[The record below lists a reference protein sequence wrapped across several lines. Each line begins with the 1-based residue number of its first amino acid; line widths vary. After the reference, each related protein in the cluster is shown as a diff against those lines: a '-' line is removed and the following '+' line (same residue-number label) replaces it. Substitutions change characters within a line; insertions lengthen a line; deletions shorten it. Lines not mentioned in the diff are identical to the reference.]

1 MKKHVGR
8 IITLLLSLLFLSGC
22 HKISFLD
29 LNSCQLP
36 CWNGLEQGKTTQGE
50 LLSVLK
56 QLPSIDQ
63 ESVTKGE
70 PWGIFKSQVYFQFKP
85 MDTYGVAYFID
96 NKLVTIDIDGEINTT
111 FGQMVDLAGEPDFI
125 ITTPLRGGIPLQ
137 PSISYAV
144 TAIYPEWGISFT
156 YDTRSL
162 PNKMRTEVSP
172 DISLDW
178 ISIFDPNIFD
188 ELVDAK
194 YFGQSVLSG
203 EDTRKYM
210 KSWDGYGPLLEKY
223 PPARIND

>member
-36 CWNGLEQGKTTQGE
+36 CWYGLEQGKTTQGE
-50 LLSVLK
+50 LLSVLT

-70 PWGIFKSQVYFQFKP
+70 PWGIFESQVFFQFRP
-85 MDTYGVAYFID
+85 MDTHGVAYFID

-111 FGQMVDLAGEPDFI
+111 FGQMVDLVGEPDFI
-125 ITTPLRGGIPLQ
+125 ITTPLWGGIPLQ
-137 PSISYAV
+137 PSMSYAV
-144 TAIYPEWGISFT
+144 TAIYPEIGISFM

-162 PNKMRTEVSP
+162 PRRMQTEVSP
-172 DISLDW
+172 DIPLDW
-178 ISIFDPNIFD
+178 ISIFDTNIYD
-188 ELVDAK
+188 ELIDAK
-194 YFGQSVLSG
+194 LFGQSILSG
-203 EDTRKYM
+203 EDTRKFM

-223 PPARIND
+223 PPAQID